1 MKAAVYH
8 GKQNMV
14 VEEVANKHAGP
25 DEVVIQVKICGVCG
39 TDVHIYNGDG
49 GSFDVNPPLIPG
61 HEFSGIVLEVGK
73 M

>member
-8 GKQNMV
+8 WKQNMV
-14 VEEVANKHAGP
+14 VEEVANKHGP

-49 GSFDVNPPLIPG
+49 EVSMLIR
-61 HEFSGIVLEVGK
+61 H
-73 M
+73 